1 MIITYQNVRNITNI
15 FFTLLLSVMQ
25 PSSIFPSVRCGLEMA
40 ILNAIAD
47 SKGSNL
53 LDILHPSTNE
63 NNKYERSSEIQI
75 CALVDS
81 NQSPAEVAKV
91 AAALVKEG
99 FSAIKLKVS

>member
-1 MIITYQNVRNITNI
+1 M
-15 FFTLLLSVMQ
+15 LLLSVMQ

-53 LDILHPSTNE
+53 LDILNPPTNV
-63 NNKYERSSEIQI
+63 NKKCEKSSEVLI
-75 CALVDS
+75 CALLDS
-81 NQSPAEVAKV
+81 NKSAAEVANV
-91 AAALVKEG
+91 AATLVKEG

>member
-1 MIITYQNVRNITNI
+1 M
-15 FFTLLLSVMQ
+15 FKLLLSVMQ
-25 PSSIFPSVRCGLEMA
+25 PCSVFPSVRCGLEMA

-47 SKGSNL
+47 AKGSNL
-53 LDILHPSTNE
+53 LDILHPPINE
-63 NNKYERSSEIQI
+63 YDKCERSLEVPI

-81 NQSPAEVAKV
+81 FGSPTEVADT